1 MAIAGETVKNSSVSN
16 CTNGFYIKQIITA
29 ETTGIKSLREG
40 NRSLLQKGRKLI
52 TTGLRAKIARHNLYK
67 PMRRQIR

>member
-40 NRSLLQKGRKLI
+40 NRSFLQKGKE
-52 TTGLRAKIARHNLYK
+52 TYYK
-67 PMRRQIR
+67 GSV

>member
-40 NRSLLQKGRKLI
+40 NRSFLQKGKE
-52 TTGLRAKIARHNLYK
+52 TYYK
-67 PMRRQIR
+67 GSACKKCKT